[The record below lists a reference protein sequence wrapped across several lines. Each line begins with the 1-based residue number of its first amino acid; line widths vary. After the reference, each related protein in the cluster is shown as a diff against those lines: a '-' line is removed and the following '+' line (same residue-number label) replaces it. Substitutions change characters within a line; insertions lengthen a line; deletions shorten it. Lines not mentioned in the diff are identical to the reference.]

1 MSKPYIK
8 DIDNIEDEYFSVYVE
23 DGKVV
28 VHVGYYKAKLTND
41 QVDELITVLKQAKKN
56 K

>member
-1 MSKPYIK
+1 MSKQYIK

-23 DGKVV
+23 DGRVV
-28 VHVGYYKAKLTND
+28 VHVGYYEAKLTNS
-41 QVDELITVLKQAKKN
+41 QVDDLIAALKQAKKN